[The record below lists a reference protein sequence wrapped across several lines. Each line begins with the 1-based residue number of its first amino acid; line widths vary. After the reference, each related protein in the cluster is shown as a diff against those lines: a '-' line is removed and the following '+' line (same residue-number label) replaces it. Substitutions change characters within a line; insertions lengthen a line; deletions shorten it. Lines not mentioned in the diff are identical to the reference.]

1 MMLTGT
7 CRESDAYQIL
17 ENLCLALNDV
27 NFVRGSSFSR
37 PELTMKVH
45 PKSTKEKTI
54 GEIITLLK
62 ELNEG
67 KCIIYCPTVQICDD
81 VYEQLHRKSD
91 LKLMMAVYYSS
102 LDGEE
107 KKKKLKLWKDNAIQL
122 MIATNAFGMG
132 LNDKKVQLVIHYA
145 FPLNIDK
152 ELLIYYYIERKLNH
166 KI

>member
-17 ENLCLALNDV
+17 ENLCLAPNDV

-54 GEIITLLK
+54 REIITLLE

-67 KCIIYCPTVQICDD
+67 KCIIYCQTITQ
-81 VYEQLHRKSD
+81 
-91 LKLMMAVYYSS
+91 
-102 LDGEE
+102 
-107 KKKKLKLWKDNAIQL
+107 
-122 MIATNAFGMG
+122 
-132 LNDKKVQLVIHYA
+132 
-145 FPLNIDK
+145 
-152 ELLIYYYIERKLNH
+152 
-166 KI
+166 